1 MYEQNVKIVLV
12 KNGEHIEYKD
22 SKIYPDCTYKI
33 GLFPDIEKLEEN
45 IGYFGY
51 NLRYSLRYRRLEDKI
66 KEITHIEKILVWC
79 NDNRLRFIP
88 FHQVNPDRFASA
100 NAEDAIKQIDNS
112 GGFEN
117 MISNIFP
124 NINCSGKVYWK
135 SHIPLMPES
144 NKYKLPVF
152 VVDDAEFVGTIGRY
166 IVLKYDNP
174 YVQEIMKIR
183 VILETLQ
190 FINDSGC
197 VDDYSFALTV

>member
-1 MYEQNVKIVLV
+1 MSDILNVVL
-12 KNGEHIEYKD
+12 KYRGEIIEPKD
-22 SKIYPDCTYKI
+22 SCLYPHCSYKI
-33 GLFPDIEKLEEN
+33 GLFPDIKELEEN

-51 NLRYSLRYRRLEDKI
+51 NLQYSLRYHRLEDKI

-144 NKYKLPVF
+144 NKCKLPVF

-190 FINDSGC
+190 FINNSGC
-197 VDDYSFALTV
+197 VDDYSFVLTI